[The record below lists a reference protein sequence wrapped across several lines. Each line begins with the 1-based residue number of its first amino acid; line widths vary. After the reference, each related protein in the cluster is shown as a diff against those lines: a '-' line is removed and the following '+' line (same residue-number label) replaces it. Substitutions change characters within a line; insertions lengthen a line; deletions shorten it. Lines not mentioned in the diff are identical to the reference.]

1 MTVTVDMTKAR
12 EIWRNK
18 IREARAEKLKA
29 LDVQYQRADEEGDA
43 DAKAAVVAK
52 KKALRDAPAD
62 PAIDAAT
69 TVEELKKVWP
79 FE

>member
-1 MTVTVDMTKAR
+1 MTVTVDMTKAK
-12 EIWRNK
+12 EIWRNR
-18 IREARAEKLKA
+18 IREARTDQFKS
-29 LDVQYQRADEEGDA
+29 LDEQYMRADEIGDT

-52 KKALRDAPAD
+52 KNILRDAPND

-69 TVEELKKVWP
+69 TTEELKKVWP

>member
-1 MTVTVDMTKAR
+1 MTVTIDIAKAK

-18 IREARAEKLKA
+18 IREARTAEFKT
-29 LDVQYQRADEEGDA
+29 LDVEYQRADEISDV
-43 DAKAAVVAK
+43 DAKAAIVAK
-52 KKALRDAPAD
+52 KNVLRDAPND

-69 TVEELKKVWP
+69 TTEELKKVWP

>member
-1 MTVTVDMTKAR
+1 MTVTVDMTKAK

-18 IREARAEKLKA
+18 IREARTAKFKT
-29 LDVQYQRADEEGDA
+29 LDEQYMRADETGDTE
-43 DAKAAVVAK
+43 AKAAVVAK
-52 KKALRDAPAD
+52 KNVLRDAPND

-69 TVEELKKVWP
+69 TPEELKKVWP